1 MAIIKAVNSRASLA
15 IAIDYITKDTK
26 TYSALISGYNCRGT
40 NALFEMKA
48 TKKHWHKTGG
58 RQYKHFIQSFPPDEN
73 ISLSEAHEIAAELIS
88 KWDKFKGYEV
98 CFATHFDRHHIHTH
112 MIVNSVSFENGKK
125 FCYSKKELQEFKDL
139 SDKILQKHNKT
150 ICAKNDEITDSNING
165 YKAIEKAVKG
175 DYESWLLNV
184 ILAVNAAKL
193 KAISIENFKSLLSE
207 NGITVEWKDN
217 RKYITFIE
225 KYGNKVRD
233 KRLTE
238 IFKTQINKEV
248 LMNEFKSNIKRQLAG
263 TDTIAAEYR
272 DRQADRISDEIERRK
287 SEQLREVE
295 TDRTTDE
302 RTGDTPR
309 RNTVKRKSYNRS
321 ER

>member
-1 MAIIKAVNSRASLA
+1 M
-15 IAIDYITKDTK
+15 
-26 TYSALISGYNCRGT
+26 T
-40 NALFEMKA
+40 N
-48 TKKHWHKTGG
+48 
-58 RQYKHFIQSFPPDEN
+58 
-73 ISLSEAHEIAAELIS
+73 
-88 KWDKFKGYEV
+88 
-98 CFATHFDRHHIHTH
+98 
-112 MIVNSVSFENGKK
+112 
-125 FCYSKKELQEFKDL
+125 L

-165 YKAIEKAVKG
+165 YKAIENAVTG
-175 DYESWLLNV
+175 DYESWLLNTV
-184 ILAVNAAKL
+184 LAVNSIKTQVL
-193 KAISIENFKSLLSE
+193 SKEDFINYLGKGNISNVLFQGMIDELKSLSE
-207 NGITVEWKDN
+207 KDIFVEWKDN
-217 RKYITFIE
+217 RKYITFID

-263 TDTIAAEYR
+263 TDSIAAEYR

-287 SEQLREVE
+287 SDQLREVE

>member
-1 MAIIKAVNSRASLA
+1 M
-15 IAIDYITKDTK
+15 
-26 TYSALISGYNCRGT
+26 T
-40 NALFEMKA
+40 N
-48 TKKHWHKTGG
+48 
-58 RQYKHFIQSFPPDEN
+58 
-73 ISLSEAHEIAAELIS
+73 
-88 KWDKFKGYEV
+88 
-98 CFATHFDRHHIHTH
+98 
-112 MIVNSVSFENGKK
+112 
-125 FCYSKKELQEFKDL
+125 L

-175 DYESWLLNV
+175 DYESWLLNIV
-184 ILAVNAAKL
+184 LAVNSVKTQALSKEDF
-193 KAISIENFKSLLSE
+193 INLLSE
-207 NGITVEWKDN
+207 KDISVEWKDS
-217 RKYITFIE
+217 RKYITFID

-272 DRQADRISDEIERRK
+272 DRQADRISYEIERRK
-287 SEQLREVE
+287 SEQLRETE
-295 TDRTTDE
+295 TDKPVIE
-302 RTGDTPR
+302 RTGDYPR
-309 RNTVKRKSYNRS
+309 ESKRKKHRDSQF